1 MTENFAPI
9 KGDFANYLDSIPHL
23 CGIARIFSQ
32 RNDAERSLFHRNR
45 HGILQIETIPFP
57 AARRKSSEAVCAK
70 TEVQANPGKPHGMA
84 VECAFRVNP
93 YARAMFQPT

>member
-1 MTENFAPI
+1 MENFAI
-9 KGDFANYLDSIPHL
+9 DKGNFANYLDSIQHL
-23 CGIARIFSQ
+23 GGIAWIFSQ
-32 RNDAERSLFHRNR
+32 RNDAERSRFHRNR

-84 VECAFRVNP
+84 VECTSRVIP